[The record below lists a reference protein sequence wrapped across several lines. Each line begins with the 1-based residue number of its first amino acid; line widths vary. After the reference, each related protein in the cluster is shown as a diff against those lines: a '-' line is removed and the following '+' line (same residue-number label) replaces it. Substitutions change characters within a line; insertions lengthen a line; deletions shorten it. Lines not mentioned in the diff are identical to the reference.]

1 MTTETQHPELTR
13 ADNMLKYFKR
23 LREGTYSVS
32 ESQAELIKQ
41 FWKNLH
47 DYDNEFEYTFNES
60 FTKIKKIKRFIFTP
74 KTQKNEKRN

>member
-41 FWKNLH
+41 FWRELH
-47 DYDNEFEYTFNES
+47 TYDSKHEYTFMNN
-60 FTKIKKIKRFIFTP
+60 FTKIRKEVR
-74 KTQKNEKRN
+74 